1 MHMEDGRVV
10 SNFILQSIQNKDITI
25 YGDGS
30 QTRSFQYVDDLVE
43 GLIGL
48 MNSGLSILKK
58 KHFKQILDV
67 TLPVNVGNPDEHTIK
82 EFATIIK
89 DLTNSQSKVVN
100 LPPTE
105 DDPQRRRPDI
115 SRAKKEFDWEPRM
128 GLTEGKNSTGFIHDS
143 SSLQRTTRSR
153 AIRFPTLILETG

>member
-1 MHMEDGRVV
+1 M
-10 SNFILQSIQNKDITI
+10 
-25 YGDGS
+25 
-30 QTRSFQYVDDLVE
+30 
-43 GLIGL
+43 
-48 MNSGLSILKK
+48 
-58 KHFKQILDV
+58 

-128 GLTEGKNSTGFIHDS
+128 GLTEGKNF
-143 SSLQRTTRSR
+143 TRSLFTIFR
-153 AIRFPTLILETG
+153 SWFHGLGLSILSPVSIEIE

>member
-1 MHMEDGRVV
+1 MI
-10 SNFILQSIQNKDITI
+10 NTNL
-25 YGDGS
+25 
-30 QTRSFQYVDDLVE
+30 L
-43 GLIGL
+43 
-48 MNSGLSILKK
+48 
-58 KHFKQILDV
+58 LDV

-115 SRAKKEFDWEPRM
+115 SRAKKEFDWEPKM
-128 GLTEGKNSTGFIHDS
+128 GLTEGKNQNLPQFQFRSAQMPMIHG
-143 SSLQRTTRSR
+143 R
-153 AIRFPTLILETG
+153 

>member
-1 MHMEDGRVV
+1 M
-10 SNFILQSIQNKDITI
+10 
-25 YGDGS
+25 
-30 QTRSFQYVDDLVE
+30 
-43 GLIGL
+43 
-48 MNSGLSILKK
+48 
-58 KHFKQILDV
+58 

-128 GLTEGKNSTGFIHDS
+128 GLTEGKNSALVFIIRVSRTKWPRASLFIYQLTG
-143 SSLQRTTRSR
+143 
-153 AIRFPTLILETG
+153 

>member
-1 MHMEDGRVV
+1 M
-10 SNFILQSIQNKDITI
+10 
-25 YGDGS
+25 
-30 QTRSFQYVDDLVE
+30 
-43 GLIGL
+43 
-48 MNSGLSILKK
+48 
-58 KHFKQILDV
+58 

-115 SRAKKEFDWEPRM
+115 SRAKKEFDWEPKM
-128 GLTEGKNSTGFIHDS
+128 GLTEGNDRNGRYRIVTVSQLIRDVPS
-143 SSLQRTTRSR
+143 SVV
-153 AIRFPTLILETG
+153 

>member
-1 MHMEDGRVV
+1 M
-10 SNFILQSIQNKDITI
+10 
-25 YGDGS
+25 
-30 QTRSFQYVDDLVE
+30 
-43 GLIGL
+43 
-48 MNSGLSILKK
+48 
-58 KHFKQILDV
+58 

-128 GLTEGKNSTGFIHDS
+128 GLTEGKNFT
-143 SSLQRTTRSR
+143 SSLFHYISAMVPRTGTIHSQPRLDR
-153 AIRFPTLILETG
+153 

>member
-1 MHMEDGRVV
+1 M
-10 SNFILQSIQNKDITI
+10 
-25 YGDGS
+25 
-30 QTRSFQYVDDLVE
+30 
-43 GLIGL
+43 
-48 MNSGLSILKK
+48 
-58 KHFKQILDV
+58 

-128 GLTEGKNSTGFIHDS
+128 GLTEGKNFTNSLFHYISAMVPRTGTICPRPRLDK
-143 SSLQRTTRSR
+143 
-153 AIRFPTLILETG
+153 

>member
-1 MHMEDGRVV
+1 M
-10 SNFILQSIQNKDITI
+10 
-25 YGDGS
+25 
-30 QTRSFQYVDDLVE
+30 
-43 GLIGL
+43 
-48 MNSGLSILKK
+48 
-58 KHFKQILDV
+58 

-89 DLTNSQSKVVN
+89 DLTNSHSKVVN

-128 GLTEGKNSTGFIHDS
+128 GLTEGKS
-143 SSLQRTTRSR
+143 SAPVFVPVRGSRTTWPRV
-153 AIRFPTLILETG
+153 FPIMYRPTD